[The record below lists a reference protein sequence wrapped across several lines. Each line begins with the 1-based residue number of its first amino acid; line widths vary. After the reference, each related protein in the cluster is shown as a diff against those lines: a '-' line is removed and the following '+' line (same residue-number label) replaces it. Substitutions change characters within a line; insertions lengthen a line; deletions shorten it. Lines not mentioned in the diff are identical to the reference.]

1 MASWVR
7 DLHGKVEASMVEYV
21 GDACDL
27 VDTNLNFEALLHKHS
42 CWASDVAL
50 HRFLEL
56 LREALI
62 QSPNATCFYGTAG
75 AENGLLVDVFETIQQ
90 TQSKEFPQVEDDF
103 QNDVEKN
110 VTHYF
115 CLPFLQSFFDVAQS
129 TGEWAPLIANFTLY
143 TKSLTNAA
151 LENAKASDATAR
163 YRAKRWTTNSIET
176 SENSCVSIYALRHV
190 PDGLVVDRTMA
201 QLNRVT
207 ARYAM
212 LAFDLK
218 RSIEK
223 PGLFYDAQYELTR
236 HCLYASRDGA
246 VASVETPVLIGVVGD
261 GANWRFEVLHIHL
274 PSESA
279 KVNDNAAAYVDVK
292 HTLTL
297 KWHRGVAKLPIA
309 HQRDQGFS
317 QNRPRLGTNQIVL
330 PRDARRAVAQ
340 RQTAAREHVRAKD
353 WRED

>member
-129 TGEWAPLIANFTLY
+129 TGEWAPLIADFTLY
-143 TKSLTNAA
+143 TKSLTQ
-151 LENAKASDATAR
+151 
-163 YRAKRWTTNSIET
+163 
-176 SENSCVSIYALRHV
+176 C
-190 PDGLVVDRTMA
+190 
-201 QLNRVT
+201 
-207 ARYAM
+207 
-212 LAFDLK
+212 
-218 RSIEK
+218 
-223 PGLFYDAQYELTR
+223 
-236 HCLYASRDGA
+236 
-246 VASVETPVLIGVVGD
+246 
-261 GANWRFEVLHIHL
+261 
-274 PSESA
+274 
-279 KVNDNAAAYVDVK
+279 
-292 HTLTL
+292 
-297 KWHRGVAKLPIA
+297 
-309 HQRDQGFS
+309 
-317 QNRPRLGTNQIVL
+317 
-330 PRDARRAVAQ
+330 DARECAQVAATPPLRDIEPRGGPQTVPRRRKIPVSQSTRAGIYL
-340 RQTAAREHVRAKD
+340 TASSSTGQ
-353 WRED
+353 WRNSTG